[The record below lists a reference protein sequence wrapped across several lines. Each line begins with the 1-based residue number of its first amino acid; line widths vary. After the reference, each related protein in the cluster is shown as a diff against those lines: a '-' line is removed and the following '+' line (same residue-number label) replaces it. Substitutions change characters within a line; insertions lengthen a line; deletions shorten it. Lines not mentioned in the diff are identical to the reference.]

1 MNGIWAFLISL
12 VAPGA
17 GQIFNGQYVLGVLL
31 GGMFALGK
39 TALLPLLI
47 RLLKIRTEVAALKL
61 VYWFNWAY
69 GLCVL
74 FAIFQAAVV
83 GFEQTQRHPWTAL
96 ISAFAI
102 VCVYKNTMKEIL
114 FAALCGRTG
123 MYQLI
128 RPVRK
133 SAAKSQAPDG
143 NGK

>member
-17 GQIFNGQYVLGVLL
+17 GQIFNGQYGLGVLL

-39 TALLPLLI
+39 TALLPLLV
-47 RLLKIRTEVAALKL
+47 RLLKIRTEVAALRL

-102 VCVYKNTMKEIL
+102 VCVYKNTMKEVL
-114 FAALCGRTG
+114 FEALCGRAG
-123 MYQLI
+123 IYQLI

-133 SAAKSQAPDG
+133 SALKSQVSDG
-143 NGK
+143 NEK